1 MMGFLKQLTG
11 LCLVRLVLDFLLPE
25 GDAAR
30 YADLGVELCM
40 MVCML
45 RGVFLVAGKFMKRLL

>member
-11 LCLVRLVLDFLLPE
+11 LCLLRLVLDFLLPE

-45 RGVFLVAGKFMKRLL
+45 RGVFLLAGNL

>member
-1 MMGFLKQLTG
+1 MMDFLKQLTG
-11 LCLVRLVLDFLLPE
+11 LCLLRLVLDFMLPE

-45 RGVFLVAGKFMKRLL
+45 RGIFLAAGDF